1 MKQGLKQVRVFSE
14 AVRRKVVKDIETG
27 KVSIAAVCRELD
39 VSKTSVYSWLNKYSR
54 HLQSGK
60 KLVLQMDS
68 EAYKS
73 KELEKRVKEL
83 EAALG
88 RKQLEVDFLNRLIEQ
103 GKEELGGRLEKK
115 VLHSTLRWFK
125 GNKRQHGHKLRD
137 VYEVAGISRQAL
149 HQHRI
154 RELSKAKQ
162 AYEFFEQADK
172 IREAHPRAGCRKM
185 ALDLRSK
192 GWGRDKTEQFL
203 LQSGYRINYPPN
215 YKRTTYAQHHL
226 HYPNLIEGLEL
237 NNINQLVQTDI
248 TYYRV
253 GERFYY
259 LVFLID
265 VYSRRIVGYALNKT
279 LEAEG
284 NIKALRMF
292 FSCRGRCKYHWRYSA

>member
-1 MKQGLKQVRVFSE
+1 
-14 AVRRKVVKDIETG
+14 
-27 KVSIAAVCRELD
+27 
-39 VSKTSVYSWLNKYSR
+39 
-54 HLQSGK
+54 
-60 KLVLQMDS
+60 
-68 EAYKS
+68 
-73 KELEKRVKEL
+73 
-83 EAALG
+83 
-88 RKQLEVDFLNRLIEQ
+88 
-103 GKEELGGRLEKK
+103 
-115 VLHSTLRWFK
+115 
-125 GNKRQHGHKLRD
+125 
-137 VYEVAGISRQAL
+137 
-149 HQHRI
+149 
-154 RELSKAKQ
+154 
-162 AYEFFEQADK
+162 
-172 IREAHPRAGCRKM
+172 M

-279 LEAEG
+279 L
-284 NIKALRMF
+284 
-292 FSCRGRCKYHWRYSA
+292 

>member
-1 MKQGLKQVRVFSE
+1 
-14 AVRRKVVKDIETG
+14 
-27 KVSIAAVCRELD
+27 
-39 VSKTSVYSWLNKYSR
+39 
-54 HLQSGK
+54 
-60 KLVLQMDS
+60 
-68 EAYKS
+68 
-73 KELEKRVKEL
+73 
-83 EAALG
+83 
-88 RKQLEVDFLNRLIEQ
+88 
-103 GKEELGGRLEKK
+103 
-115 VLHSTLRWFK
+115 
-125 GNKRQHGHKLRD
+125 
-137 VYEVAGISRQAL
+137 
-149 HQHRI
+149 
-154 RELSKAKQ
+154 
-162 AYEFFEQADK
+162 
-172 IREAHPRAGCRKM
+172 M

-292 FSCRGRCKYHWRYSA
+292 FSCRGRCKFPELIHHSDRGGQYLDEEYRGLLTYGNIQISMWDVAWKNAYTERIHRTIKEEYLDGWKIKDYRSLSQCLKKAVAHYNSKRRHKSLGWKPPLQFEQEVEKLTPASRPKMKIYKEKESNPQSSCE